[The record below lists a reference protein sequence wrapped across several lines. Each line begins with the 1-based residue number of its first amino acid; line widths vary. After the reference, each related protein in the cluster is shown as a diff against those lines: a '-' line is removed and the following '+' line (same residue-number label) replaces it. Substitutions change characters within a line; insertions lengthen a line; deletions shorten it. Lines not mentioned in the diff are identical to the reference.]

1 MNLFDEIKYS
11 FKVRN
16 NFNTLIYINLIVFVL
31 IALSKIVAFFGGFS
45 SFDLVSWLAVP
56 ADLDTLMRRPWTVI
70 TYMFTH
76 TSFLHILFNLLVFF
90 WFGKLFLQYLSQRQ
104 LVGVYVLGGISGA
117 VFYILAYNLIPAF
130 SFASLFAVALGASAS
145 VMAIVIAVATLVPNQ
160 EVYMLFFGKVKLKYL
175 AIGIIV
181 MDLISIPIDNAGGHI
196 AHLGGAFLGFLF
208 VRYYRKGT
216 DITIWISRI
225 LNGMKEFFKPS
236 KDMKVTYRN
245 KDKNKKQKTKPNRPE
260 SDMEFNARKKTE
272 QDEIDKILDKI
283 AQSGYSSL
291 SKEEKEKLFK
301 SSNKN

>member
-1 MNLFDEIKYS
+1 MNLFDEIKYTL
-11 FKVRN
+11 KGRN
-16 NFNTLIYINLIVFVL
+16 NFNTLIYINLALFIL
-31 IALSKIVAFFGGFS
+31 IAISKVIAFFCGFS
-45 SFDLVSWLAVP
+45 DFDLVSWFAVP
-56 ADLDTLMRRPWTVI
+56 ADLDTLLHRPWTII

-76 TSFLHILFNLLVFF
+76 TSFLHLLFNLLVFF

-104 LVGVYVLGGISGA
+104 MLGVYILGGISGA
-117 VFYILAYNLIPAF
+117 VFYVLSYNLIPAF
-130 SFASLFAVALGASAS
+130 SFASIFAIALGASAS

-196 AHLGGAFLGFLF
+196 AHLGGAFLGYLF

-225 LNGMKEFFKPS
+225 LNGIKELFKPS

-245 KDKNKKQKTKPNRPE
+245 KNKKQKAKPNRPE
-260 SDMEFNARKKTE
+260 TDMEFNARKKEE

-283 AQSGYSSL
+283 AKSGYSSL
-291 SKEEKEKLFK
+291 TKEEKEKLFR